1 MASPD
6 RPAGTRMPRRG
17 GLPDAGPKAATGAAL
32 ALLGFAILLAYV
44 PAVFAGFGFVSDDF
58 MILQRIRA
66 ADGLRGA
73 AQFFSQSFYDY
84 YRPAGFLSF
93 ALDWTIWGAMP
104 AGYHA
109 TSILLH
115 LLNAGLVFLLARR
128 LLSAEMA
135 VLAAALF
142 GLHIVNQEAVYW
154 AAARFDLLATAG
166 GLAVLA
172 LVASGWRWRRPA
184 AAVVFLAA
192 LLSKESVAALPV
204 AAGAYVWIVR
214 RERAADMLRL
224 FAWLG
229 AAGVVYAVMRQA
241 SGLAAAGGAGK
252 LPKLALLGAL
262 VAWQLAAAH
271 PSSARLREAIG
282 RRRGIACGG
291 LIVVLLAAGAFALW
305 RGPGSAAGAAFRA
318 FGFDVVH
325 LLSPVSPEPWLD
337 PLPTSLG
344 AVGLAAAV
352 SVVLASWR
360 IGGSRA
366 PAFLGFL
373 LAAALLPVSSMTEGP
388 RYLYLASVPVSIS
401 AAWAL
406 ASLPRRSAAPAF
418 TLAAVALVAFGWQAR
433 ASGRD
438 WLWASEMTSRA
449 VAAIVDTAG
458 PGCRDAHIVFATAP
472 VRTHG
477 VYANIN
483 HEALA
488 ALGDCRPASYR
499 TLIRTGYEDPVIDA
513 SLASGELVMRVAHY
527 RGGYVTT
534 SDFQQYATRIEP
546 GAATRVE
553 NAIGTLDASPDGDG
567 LVIRQRLPERLA
579 PGVHWFVFSRGDLR
593 PLAR

>member
-1 MASPD
+1 MASSD
-6 RPAGTRMPRRG
+6 RPADTRMPRRS
-17 GLPDAGPKAATGAAL
+17 GLPDVGPKAATGAAL
-32 ALLGFAILLAYV
+32 ALLGFAILLAYL
-44 PAVFAGFGFVSDDF
+44 PAVLAGFGFVSDDF

-73 AQFFSQSFYDY
+73 AHFFSQSFYDY
-84 YRPAGFLSF
+84 YRPAGFISF

-172 LVASGWRWRRPA
+172 LVASGWRWRHPA
-184 AAVVFLAA
+184 AALVFLAA

-204 AAGAYVWIVR
+204 AAGAYIWIVR

-229 AAGVVYAVMRQA
+229 AAGVVYAVMRQG
-241 SGLAAAGGAGK
+241 SGLAAAGGAAK

-262 VAWQLAAAH
+262 LAWQVAATH
-271 PSSARLREAIG
+271 PASARLRETIG
-282 RRRGIACGG
+282 RRRGIVCAG
-291 LIVVLLAAGAFALW
+291 LMAVLLAAGAFALW
-305 RGPGSAAGAAFRA
+305 RGPGYPASATFRA
-318 FGFDVVH
+318 AGFDVVH
-325 LLSPVSPEPWLD
+325 LLSPVSPEPWLN
-337 PLPTSLG
+337 PLPTWLG
-344 AVGLAAAV
+344 AVGLAAAAA
-352 SVVLASWR
+352 VVLGAALL
-360 IGGSRA
+360 GGNRV
-366 PAFLGFL
+366 PAFLGFF

-388 RYLYLASVPVSIS
+388 RYLYLASVPVSIF
-401 AAWAL
+401 AAWVA
-406 ASLPRRSAAPAF
+406 ASLPRRAAAPAF
-418 TLAAVALVAFGWQAR
+418 TLAGVALVVFGWQVR

-438 WLWASEMTSRA
+438 WLWASDMTSRA
-449 VAAIVDTAG
+449 VAAVVDTAG

-472 VRTHG
+472 VRTRG

-499 TLIRTGYEDPVIDA
+499 TLIRTGYDDPVIDA
-513 SLASGELVMRVAHY
+513 GIASGELVMRVAHY
-527 RGGYVTT
+527 RGGFVTT
-534 SDFQQYATRIEP
+534 SDFQKYATRIEP

-567 LVIRQRLPERLA
+567 LIIRQRLPERVA
-579 PGVHWFVFSRGDLR
+579 TGVHWFVFSRGDVR
-593 PLAR
+593 PLVR